1 MVLRAGEHQSGSR
14 VGHPDDDQREDACL
28 GHVLLALGLLL
39 GGGAHGVVAEDR
51 EEHRRFP
58 GHHRA
63 ESSGH
68 DQVVVP
74 GADLEGAQGR

>member
-1 MVLRAGEHQSGSR
+1 MVLRAGEHRSDSR
-14 VGHPDDDQREDACL
+14 VGQPDDDQREDVCL
-28 GHVLLALGLLL
+28 GHVLLAVGLLL
-39 GGGAHGVVAEDR
+39 GGGAHGVEAEDR
-51 EEHRRFP
+51 EEHRRIP

-74 GADLEGAQGR
+74 GADLEDAQGR